1 MNTSK
6 KKNYKVQIFGDQ
18 YTLVSDEAED
28 SLIKAATLV
37 DDIMQSISKSYQ
49 IADSKKIA
57 VLTALR
63 IVHKSII
70 LEGELDRNEQKMAV
84 LVNLIDQDIF
94 SLFHQ

>member
-37 DDIMQSISKSYQ
+37 DEIMQSISKSYQ
-49 IADSKKIA
+49 IADSSKIA

-70 LEGELDRNEQKMAV
+70 LEEELDRNEQKMAV